1 MKITVIGLGRV
12 GTVAAAGLASA
23 GHDVLGVD
31 VDRQRVAQLGTRTLP
46 LYEPGLKPLVDAALD
61 AGALRFLHLDEV
73 AEELGEAALIATG
86 TPPTDSGSADL
97 HQVRSPSPE
106 PGIEHPRASWSS

>member
-1 MKITVIGLGRV
+1 MTTVIGLGHV

-31 VDRQRVAQLGTRTLP
+31 VDRQRVAQLGT
-46 LYEPGLKPLVDAALD
+46 
-61 AGALRFLHLDEV
+61 
-73 AEELGEAALIATG
+73 G

-97 HQVRSPSPE
+97 CQVRSVFSWTRD
-106 PGIEHPRASWSS
+106 RASEGLVVVRKSTVTPGTTA

>member
-1 MKITVIGLGRV
+1 MTTVIGLGHV

-31 VDRQRVAQLGTRTLP
+31 VDRQRVAQLGTW
-46 LYEPGLKPLVDAALD
+46 
-61 AGALRFLHLDEV
+61 
-73 AEELGEAALIATG
+73 

-97 HQVRSPSPE
+97 CQVRSALSWTRGRAYEGLVVVMKSTVP
-106 PGIEHPRASWSS
+106 PGTTA